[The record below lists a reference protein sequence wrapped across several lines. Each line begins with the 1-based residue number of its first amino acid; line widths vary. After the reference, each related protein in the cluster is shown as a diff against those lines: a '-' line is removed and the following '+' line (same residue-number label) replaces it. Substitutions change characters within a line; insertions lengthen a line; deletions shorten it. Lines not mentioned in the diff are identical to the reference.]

1 MPDDQM
7 GFDLGNAGTPL
18 PRRQDSSFK
27 GDNLFIAARP
37 DRTAAAAAQAIAR
50 DYRDLYRIDRQPLT
64 DRRLHVSLIGIDRA
78 PVLEKSLIYDARA
91 AIDSILFEP
100 FEISFDSVVSFR
112 SGASRPV
119 VLAASKPNP
128 ALRTLLFR
136 LADKLD
142 GMGVPFGF
150 DPDFLMHMTLLY
162 YDKPVMPEH
171 LSRPIRWTIDR
182 LWLIRSLADRGS
194 YEFLSPPEN
203 RPDA

>member
-1 MPDDQM
+1 MPDDQT
-7 GFDLGNAGTPL
+7 GFDLGNAETS
-18 PRRQDSSFK
+18 PRRQAGRLM
-27 GDNLFIAARP
+27 GDDLFIAARP
-37 DRTAAAAAQAIAR
+37 DRTAAEAAQAIAR

-64 DRRLHVSLIGIDRA
+64 DRRLHVGLIGIDRA
-78 PVLEKSLIYDARA
+78 PLLDKSLIYDARA

-136 LADKLD
+136 LADRLD
-142 GMGVPFGF
+142 GLGIPFGF
-150 DPDFLMHMTLLY
+150 DPDFLMHMTLLH

-171 LSRPIRWTIDR
+171 LSRPISWMIDR
-182 LWLIRSLADRGS
+182 LWLIRSLGDRGGH
-194 YEFLSPPEN
+194 EFLWPPEN